1 MNPGQAVAGV
11 FSQPGKTFEA
21 LVARPTWWLPF
32 VLLIAAVGG
41 SILAATPK
49 IDYEKTVREA
59 FEKRAE
65 KTGARVPETQINEAA
80 ERSKKFAWLGAPIGT
95 VFVAVVFF
103 AVAGILWG
111 SAKAFGGELGYS
123 QMLAIYSH
131 SGLPNVGGAI
141 LSIPIFLTQADS
153 SLSQQ
158 AAQRVVMSNLGA
170 FLPADTAPALLA
182 AASSLDVFALWSL
195 VLLVIGFRR
204 IPALSQGAATA
215 IPIVLWG
222 VWIAAKVGWRL
233 VFG

>member
-1 MNPGQAVAGV
+1 VNPGRAVVGV
-11 FSQPGKTFEA
+11 FSEPGKTFEG

-32 VLLIAAVGG
+32 LLLLASVTV
-41 SILAATPK
+41 SIVVATPK

-65 KTGARVPETQINEAA
+65 KTGAKVSETQIAEAV
-80 ERSKKFAWLGAPIGT
+80 ERSKKFAWLGAPIGMT
-95 VFVAVVFF
+95 FVAVAFF
-103 AVAGILWG
+103 AVGGILWG
-111 SAKAFGGELGYS
+111 SAKAFGGEFGYS
-123 QMLAIYSH
+123 QMLAIYGH

-141 LSIPIFLTQADS
+141 LSIPIFLAQADS

-170 FLPADTAPALLA
+170 LLPADTAPALLA
-182 AASSLDVFALWSL
+182 AASSLDVFAIWSL
-195 VLLVIGFRR
+195 ALLVIGFRR

-222 VWIAAKVGWRL
+222 IWVVAKVGWRL